1 MIVDIKVVEVVR
13 EFSTEVSQIMNA
25 GKIRFMILNGVGID
39 YALQKTIFVVKC
51 SYKGGEN
58 FDSI

>member
-1 MIVDIKVVEVVR
+1 MVH
-13 EFSTEVSQIMNA
+13 EFSTEVSQTTNV
-25 GKIRFMILNGVGID
+25 GKIRFMILDGVGID